1 MKVDVKTLMHKTKSN
16 RSIRQ
21 KAGVVAYRYKNE
33 NEVEILL
40 ITARSYPSTWIF
52 PVGTVKSGESLQE
65 TAARE
70 CLEESGYVVSIGSV
84 LEVVEIDED
93 DSIRQFTFFL
103 AQVTGEVD
111 DYETARQRQWV
122 SLSDLV
128 SIVANVFSS
137 VAKAATKVDNLPK
150 IMSNAESTVL

>member
-40 ITARSYPSTWIF
+40 ITARSSPSTWIF

-70 CLEESGYVVSIGSV
+70 CLEESGYVV
-84 LEVVEIDED
+84 
-93 DSIRQFTFFL
+93 
-103 AQVTGEVD
+103 
-111 DYETARQRQWV
+111 
-122 SLSDLV
+122 DLV
-128 SIVANVFSS
+128 VYWKWLKLRKMIWFG
-137 VAKAATKVDNLPK
+137 NLL
-150 IMSNAESTVL
+150 SF

>member
-1 MKVDVKTLMHKTKSN
+1 MKGDVKILMQKTKSN
-16 RSIRQ
+16 KPIIQ

-40 ITARSYPSTWIF
+40 ITARSYPGTWIF

-70 CLEESGYVVSIGSV
+70 CLEESGYVVDVGSV
-84 LEVVEIDED
+84 LEVIEIDED

-103 AQVTGEVD
+103 AQVTGEVE
-111 DYETARQRQWV
+111 DYETDRQRQWV
-122 SLSDLV
+122 SLSNLV
-128 SIVANVFSS
+128 STVTNVFSS
-137 VAKAATKVDNLPK
+137 VAKKVDNLPE
-150 IMSNAESTVL
+150 IT

>member
-1 MKVDVKTLMHKTKSN
+1 MGKNKNN
-16 RSIRQ
+16 RPIIQ

-40 ITARSYPSTWIF
+40 ITARSSPSTWIF

-70 CLEESGYVVSIGSV
+70 CLEESGYVVDIGGL
-84 LEVVEIDED
+84 LEVIEIDED

-103 AQVTGEVD
+103 AEVTGEIE
-111 DYETARQRQWV
+111 DYETDRQRQWV

-128 SIVANVFSS
+128 STVTNTFSS
-137 VAKAATKVDNLPK
+137 VAKAANKVDNLSEIK
-150 IMSNAESTVL
+150 

>member
-40 ITARSYPSTWIF
+40 ITARLYPGTWIF

-111 DYETARQRQWV
+111 DYETDRQRRWV

>member
-40 ITARSYPSTWIF
+40 ITARSYPGTWIF

-111 DYETARQRQWV
+111 DYETDRQRQWV

-128 SIVANVFSS
+128 SIVANIFSS